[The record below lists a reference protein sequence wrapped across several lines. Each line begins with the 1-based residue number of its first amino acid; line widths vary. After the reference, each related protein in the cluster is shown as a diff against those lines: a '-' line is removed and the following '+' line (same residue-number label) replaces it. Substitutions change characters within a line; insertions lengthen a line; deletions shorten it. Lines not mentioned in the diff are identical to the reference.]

1 MSSFKTIYQE
11 VVGNQ
16 YDFGTGTWAVDSDKI
31 EMKLDQY
38 GAYHPYL
45 TEPNWNFT
53 DEEVELFKQTCLS
66 TSTKNESDI
75 AKSLFDQVSNIKYNP
90 QLGYYCG
97 LYIGH
102 VLEGNYRKN
111 GSSGGFVTW
120 ICSQLLRHDY
130 IDAVIHVK
138 KSEQP
143 DKLFEYDISRDES
156 GLNDGAKTKYY
167 PVEYSEVIKTVK
179 EVPGRYAVVG
189 LPSYIMELRL
199 LADQDPIIKDR
210 LRFMIGLVCGHQKTT
225 KFAEFLAWQCGIKP
239 GDLKT
244 INFRKKQEDS
254 PASKYAIELV
264 GTIDGEERTIVKKM
278 SELVGGNW
286 GQGMFKIRA
295 SDFTD
300 DVMNETADVTL
311 GDAWLPEY
319 TTDSKGNNIVIVR
332 HPVIK
337 KLIEDAIGNHLL
349 QVDRSDEDTI
359 FRSQSSHFRH
369 TQNELSYRLYCKDK
383 SQDWRPQKRIV
394 ASKNISMI
402 RRRIQDKR
410 AEICLQT
417 PTLYQKAVEQHSLK
431 YFIKEITPLTNSYKN
446 LYRMQRIENKL
457 HRILSKK

>member
-1 MSSFKTIYQE
+1 MSSFNTLYQQ
-11 VVGNQ
+11 VVGNH
-16 YDFGTGTWAVDSDKI
+16 YDFGTGTWAIDSNKI
-31 EMKLDQY
+31 KMELDQY
-38 GAYHPYL
+38 GTYHPYL
-45 TEPNWNFT
+45 VDKEYEFTEA
-53 DEEVELFKQTCLS
+53 EIELLRQTCLS

-75 AKSLFDQVSNIKYNP
+75 AQSLFEGTDNIKYSP
-90 QLGYYCG
+90 QLGYYNG
-97 LYIGH
+97 LYVGH

-138 KSEQP
+138 ESKQAG
-143 DKLFEYDISRDES
+143 KLFEYGISRNELELDA
-156 GLNDGAKTKYY
+156 GAKTKYY

-179 EVPGRYAVVG
+179 NVPGRYAVVG

-199 LADQDPIIKDR
+199 LSEQDPVVKER
-210 LRFMIGLVCGHQKTT
+210 LKFMIGLVCGHQKTT

-239 GDLKT
+239 GDLKS
-244 INFRKKQEDS
+244 INFRKKQDDA

-264 GTIDGEERTIVKKM
+264 GIVDGKKQTIVKKM
-278 SELVGGNW
+278 SDLVGGNW
-286 GQGMFKIRA
+286 GQGMFKVRA

-319 TTDSKGNNIVIVR
+319 TKDSKGNNIVIVR

-337 KLIEDAIGNHLL
+337 KLIEDAIDEHLL
-349 QVDRSDEDTI
+349 QVDRTNEETI

-369 TQNELSYRLYCKDK
+369 TQTELSYRLYCKDK
-383 SQDWRPQKRIV
+383 RHDWRPQKRVV
-394 ASKNISMI
+394 AGKNISLI

-410 AEICLQT
+410 SEICLKT
-417 PTLYQKAVEQHSLK
+417 PILYQHAIEKDSLD
-431 YFIKEITPLTNSYKN
+431 YFLKEITPLVNSYKN
-446 LYRMQRIENKL
+446 LYRIQRIENKI
-457 HRILSKK
+457 HRILKK